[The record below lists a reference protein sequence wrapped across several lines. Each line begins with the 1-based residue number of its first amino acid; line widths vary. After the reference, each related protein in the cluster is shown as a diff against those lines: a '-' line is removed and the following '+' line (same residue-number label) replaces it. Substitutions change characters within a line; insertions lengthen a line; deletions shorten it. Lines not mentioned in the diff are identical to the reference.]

1 MAVARVAATASG
13 LTSVAK
19 HRHAVDAS
27 FASSAAE
34 VTTYPV
40 PLPTSTTTRGGA
52 CVRRASHSAASVST
66 SKKLSCGDAVAR
78 GASEERWVRGEG
90 RGVGT
95 VNPKDGDG
103 DGGGRRDRGE
113 GDARGA
119 HLRGFV
125 HLRVERRV
133 LNARNGHG
141 SRRVARR
148 ARQWDAR
155 GDEMTW
161 ERRRDRRLSSDA
173 STTSSVRETASIA
186 RALAT
191 MASLTMSARCGSA
204 PIVSPRRARHHLR
217 PWRAAVPPLRRGATV
232 LDTAAAD
239 ADADA
244 ERAAVEADT
253 RAWLDTVVMGLN
265 LCPFARAALPGTSVL
280 VTRASTLSELRVE
293 LARELAVLRDAPVET
308 ARTTLVVIPPS
319 LLSALDAGTF
329 EGFMDGAIA
338 AAEDETR
345 ALTDALEPA
354 RREGLL
360 DNLVDIVPFHP
371 DATFGAID
379 APEDERESGGY
390 ICTYLDVPEDDDGET
405 SPPDEAALREM
416 IAAHARFGSG
426 ADTRADWAEANAK
439 TASDSGSAADDADD
453 EESGDAPIDPADY
466 TGRSPHPVI
475 HLLRQCDI
483 DAADEAWYEQGPGD
497 DIRAK
502 NAALL
507 RGMGESRLRSML
519 RACVETSRR

>member
-1 MAVARVAATASG
+1 
-13 LTSVAK
+13 
-19 HRHAVDAS
+19 
-27 FASSAAE
+27 
-34 VTTYPV
+34 
-40 PLPTSTTTRGGA
+40 
-52 CVRRASHSAASVST
+52 
-66 SKKLSCGDAVAR
+66 
-78 GASEERWVRGEG
+78 
-90 RGVGT
+90 
-95 VNPKDGDG
+95 
-103 DGGGRRDRGE
+103 
-113 GDARGA
+113 
-119 HLRGFV
+119 
-125 HLRVERRV
+125 
-133 LNARNGHG
+133 
-141 SRRVARR
+141 
-148 ARQWDAR
+148 
-155 GDEMTW
+155 
-161 ERRRDRRLSSDA
+161 
-173 STTSSVRETASIA
+173 
-186 RALAT
+186 
-191 MASLTMSARCGSA
+191 MASLAMFARCGSI
-204 PIVSPRRARHHLR
+204 PTVSPRRARHHLR
-217 PWRAAVPPLRRGATV
+217 PWRAATPPRRRGASV
-232 LDTAAAD
+232 LAIAAAD
-239 ADADA
+239 AGADA

-293 LARELAVLRDAPVET
+293 LARELAILRDAPVET

-319 LLSALDAGTF
+319 LLSALDAATF
-329 EGFMDGAIA
+329 EGFMEGAIA

-379 APEDERESGGY
+379 SPEDERESGGY
-390 ICTYLDVPEDDDGET
+390 ICTYLDVPGDGDGDGDEET

-439 TASDSGSAADDADD
+439 TNKSGSQSAAADEDD
-453 EESGDAPIDPADY
+453 EESGDGPVDPADY

-483 DAADEAWYEQGPGD
+483 DAADEAWFERGPGD